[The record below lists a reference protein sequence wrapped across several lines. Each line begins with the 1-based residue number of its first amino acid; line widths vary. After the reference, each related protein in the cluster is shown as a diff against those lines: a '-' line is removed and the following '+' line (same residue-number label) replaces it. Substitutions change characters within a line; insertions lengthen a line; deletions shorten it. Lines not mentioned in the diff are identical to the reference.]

1 MLITDFGWMAG
12 FLSHPADVVLASAR
26 LLLALW
32 ISGRVLLH
40 KRNVRSAVGW
50 IGLAWI
56 TPFLGTALYFC
67 FGINRVVRRARKLRD
82 GGSMRDARGEPVPDL
97 DERDDYLAPLEVAA
111 RVLTRRPPTEG
122 NAVEV
127 FHDGDEAYP
136 PMLEAIARAE
146 HSVGLSSYIFEDDGA
161 GGRFIEALVA
171 AQARGCAVRVLVDGV
186 GSGYFRSPAWA
197 RLRREGVPA
206 ERFMHSSL
214 PWRMPF
220 LNLRSHKKILVVDGQ
235 VGFTGGMNIA
245 DDNVLA
251 RHPREPV
258 RDTHF
263 RFEGPVVGQLTE
275 AFAADW
281 QFAHDDSEELSGP
294 AWFPEPRPAGEG
306 VARVITSGPD
316 QDLEKIMFVI
326 LQAVG
331 CARTTILVQT
341 PYFLPDERLA
351 TALSLAAMRGVEVH
365 VVIPEHSD
373 HKAVDWAARAGV
385 GPLLEAGVHV
395 WENPPPFEHSKLMV
409 VDELW
414 CLVGSC
420 NWDTRSFRLN
430 FELNVECY
438 HSDLAGRLAARVRA
452 AMHAELT
459 AERIRGRSLPV
470 RLRDAAMRLTQPY
483 L

>member
-12 FLSHPADVVLASAR
+12 FLSHPADVVLAFVR
-26 LLLALW
+26 LGLALW

-50 IGLAWI
+50 IGLCWI
-56 TPFLGTALYFC
+56 TPLLGALLYVC
-67 FGINRVVRRARKLRD
+67 FGVNRVVRRARKLRD
-82 GGSMRDARGEPVPDL
+82 VGAIRDARDEPVPDL

-111 RVLTRRPPTEG
+111 RALTRRPPTEG
-122 NAVEV
+122 NTVQV

-136 PMLEAIARAE
+136 PMLDAIARAE
-146 HSVGLSSYIFEDDGA
+146 HSVGLSSYIFEDDEA
-161 GGRFIEALVA
+161 GGRFIDALVA
-171 AQARGCAVRVLVDGV
+171 ARARGCEVRVLVDGV

-197 RLRREGVPA
+197 RLRREGVAA
-206 ERFMHSSL
+206 ERFLHTSL

-220 LNLRSHKKILVVDGQ
+220 LNLRSHKKILVVDGRI
-235 VGFTGGMNIA
+235 GFTGGMNIA

-251 RHPREPV
+251 GHPREPV

-281 QFAHDDSEELSGP
+281 QFVREDSEELSGP
-294 AWFPEPRPAGEG
+294 AWFPEPRPAGGG

-331 CARTTILVQT
+331 TARSCVLVQT

-365 VVIPEHSD
+365 VVVPEHSD
-373 HKAVDWAARAGV
+373 HVVVDWAVRAAV
-385 GPLLEAGVHV
+385 GPLIEAGVRV

-438 HSDLAGRLAARVRA
+438 HSDLAGTLAERVRA
-452 AMHAELT
+452 AMKRELT
-459 AERIRGRSLPV
+459 TERLRTRPLPV